1 MRQLGTPT
9 VGLGQIC
16 KWHLFYVIL
25 LSIHTEASIKRGLF
39 AIQTYIVLGTYELT
53 TDWER
58 E

>member
-1 MRQLGTPT
+1 MTDTT

-16 KWHLFYVIL
+16 KVHLFQYVIL
-25 LSIHTEASIKRGLF
+25 LSIHTETSMIKRGLF
-39 AIQTYIVLGTYELT
+39 EIQTHIVLGTYELT

>member
-16 KWHLFYVIL
+16 KWHLF
-25 LSIHTEASIKRGLF
+25 STEASMIKRGLF